1 MTQQSLVIKNLVVSV
16 QDTEVLHGINLEI
29 PAGEIH
35 AIMGPNGSGKTTLS
49 QVIMGHPAYTVH
61 SGEIWYGDQNITA
74 LTPDKR
80 ARLGVFLAFQ
90 YPKEIPGIKLF
101 TFLRTIYNNRMIAE
115 DSTFKKMST
124 VKFKAVLEEKMNDL
138 NMSGDFIERYLNSGF
153 SGGEK
158 KKAEMLQMALLE
170 PSMAVLDETDSG
182 LDIDALKIVCQSV
195 NAIHKKTNMGVL
207 MITHYNRILNYI
219 SPDKVHVLIDG
230 MIARSGGADFAA
242 EVEEKGYDWL
252 RPTT

>member
-1 MTQQSLVIKNLVVSV
+1 MSYNQTLSIKNLVVSV
-16 QDTEVLHGINLEI
+16 EETEVLHGINLEV
-29 PAGEIH
+29 PAGQIH

-61 SGEIWYGDQNITA
+61 SGEIWYGDQNITT

-101 TFLRTIYNNRMIAE
+101 TFLRTIYNNRMLTQ
-115 DSTFKKMST
+115 DPGYKKLSTA
-124 VKFKAVLEEKMNDL
+124 KFKPVLEAKMAEL
-138 NMSGDFIERYLNSGF
+138 QMSGDFIERYLNSGF

-170 PSMAVLDETDSG
+170 PGMAILDETDSG

-195 NAIHKKTNMGVL
+195 NTLHAQTKMGVL
-207 MITHYNRILNYI
+207 LITHYNRILNYI
-219 SPDKVHVLIDG
+219 TPDQVHVLIDG
-230 MIARSGGADFAA
+230 RIARSGGAEFAA
-242 EVEEKGYDWL
+242 QVEEQGYDWL
-252 RPTT
+252 RT